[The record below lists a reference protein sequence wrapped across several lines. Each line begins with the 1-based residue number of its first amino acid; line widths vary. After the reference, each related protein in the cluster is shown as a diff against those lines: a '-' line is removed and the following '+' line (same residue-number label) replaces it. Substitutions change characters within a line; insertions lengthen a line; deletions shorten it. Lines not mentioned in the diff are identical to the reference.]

1 MVIDNLP
8 KYQPGGDKHS
18 CDLCIKKGK
27 DVQPAVMY
35 CTVCCKKHCKKHEE
49 VSLACPYGYKSVAIL
64 ARGRRVTRALSLPL
78 SLHEQNN

>member
-8 KYQPGGDKHS
+8 KYQPGGDKHL

-49 VSLACPYGYKSVAIL
+49 VSLARPYGKLVTIL
-64 ARGRRVTRALSLPL
+64 ATSRRVTRAPLPL
-78 SLHEQNN
+78 SSHKQNN